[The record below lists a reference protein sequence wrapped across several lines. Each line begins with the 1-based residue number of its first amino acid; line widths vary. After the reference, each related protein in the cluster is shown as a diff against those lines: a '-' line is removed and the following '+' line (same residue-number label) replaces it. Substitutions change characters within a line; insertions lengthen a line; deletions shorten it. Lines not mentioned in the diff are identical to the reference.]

1 MEANKGSISYSQEI
15 SSDNNYIR
23 CKSFF
28 RANILTEYNLN
39 TLIITI
45 IYIEVIA
52 SSSTSLPAPLSL
64 SSLLSSSHVTDI
76 FFLTH
81 QSTTYI
87 RTPGID
93 IGSYEVDGVGPLCI
107 WDTAGQIEF
116 HVTHSMFLGSANAM
130 AVIPYDLRGGH
141 GDVDVSIH
149 KEHFN
154 T

>member
-1 MEANKGSISYSQEI
+1 MEASKGSISYSREI

-28 RANILTEYNLN
+28 
-39 TLIITI
+39 
-45 IYIEVIA
+45 VIA
-52 SSSTSLPAPLSL
+52 SSTSLPSPLL
-64 SSLLSSSHVTDI
+64 LLALLLSSSHITDI

-116 HVTHSMFLGSANAM
+116 HVTHSMFLGSENAM

-149 KEHFN
+149 QEKL
-154 T
+154 